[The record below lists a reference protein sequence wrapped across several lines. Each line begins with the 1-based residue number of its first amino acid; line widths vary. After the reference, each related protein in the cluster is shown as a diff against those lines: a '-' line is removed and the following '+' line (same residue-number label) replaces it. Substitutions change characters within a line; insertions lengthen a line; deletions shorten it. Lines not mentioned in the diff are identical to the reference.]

1 MFKLT
6 SYFTFKARA
15 HDMPWHTCL
24 HYGGK
29 ILCSTH
35 THTHTSK
42 IDCLIWRW
50 HIIKNN
56 PFNHF
61 GRLFLPI
68 CWTPLIFKRIIRV
81 KRTSTMTIFHVY
93 NFERVSE
100 EKQNYFPTL
109 WDFLIVRSSHSSP
122 GEIFKFTGWMV
133 TFRSCETLAILLES
147 PFMCALFEEK

>member
-1 MFKLT
+1 MICSNWPAISHSKHVPMI
-6 SYFTFKARA
+6 YHDIRA
-15 HDMPWHTCL
+15 CIMAEKYCVA
-24 HYGGK
+24 
-29 ILCSTH
+29 
-35 THTHTSK
+35 HTHTSK